1 MEVFENEEGD
11 IENILD
17 EEAEKI
23 REKEKKEKQEL
34 IAQLQDY
41 KIKVTFL
48 VKLFFKIDSDQSLLI
63 VVVFEKLQFKCTFTK
78 QASLCH
84 VKNHKNLSK
93 LQKKIID
100 KKSKLQILKFRYLEK
115 FLNDLKYNASFKISE
130 LRAFILDT
138 FFTPELKNR
147 NSAFSLTKNS

>member
-1 MEVFENEEGD
+1 MEVLENEEGD

-78 QASLCH
+78 QAFLCH
-84 VKNHKNLSK
+84 VKNH
-93 LQKKIID
+93 
-100 KKSKLQILKFRYLEK
+100 
-115 FLNDLKYNASFKISE
+115 
-130 LRAFILDT
+130 
-138 FFTPELKNR
+138 
-147 NSAFSLTKNS
+147 

>member
-1 MEVFENEEGD
+1 MEVLENEEGD

-34 IAQLQDY
+34 ISQLQDY
-41 KIKVTFL
+41 KIKVYLSFL

-78 QASLCH
+78 QAFLCH
-84 VKNHKNLSK
+84 VKNH
-93 LQKKIID
+93 
-100 KKSKLQILKFRYLEK
+100 
-115 FLNDLKYNASFKISE
+115 
-130 LRAFILDT
+130 
-138 FFTPELKNR
+138 
-147 NSAFSLTKNS
+147 

>member
-1 MEVFENEEGD
+1 MEVLENEEGD

-78 QASLCH
+78 QALLCH
-84 VKNHKNLSK
+84 VKNH
-93 LQKKIID
+93 
-100 KKSKLQILKFRYLEK
+100 
-115 FLNDLKYNASFKISE
+115 
-130 LRAFILDT
+130 
-138 FFTPELKNR
+138 
-147 NSAFSLTKNS
+147 